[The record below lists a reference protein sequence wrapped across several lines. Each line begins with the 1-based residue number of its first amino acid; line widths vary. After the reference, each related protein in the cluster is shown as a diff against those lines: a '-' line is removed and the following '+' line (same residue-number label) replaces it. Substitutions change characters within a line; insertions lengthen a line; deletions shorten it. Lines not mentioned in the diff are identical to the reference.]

1 MKKYILL
8 LAVTLSIGSIHAQ
21 ELNAQVL
28 VNADLVNQTNQQIF
42 KTLERSLNEFL
53 NTQVW
58 TNQDLLPQ
66 EKITC
71 SFVFN
76 LTNYSNDQFEATLQ
90 VQSQRP
96 VFDTN
101 YDTPILNFLDRD
113 IVFNYQ
119 EFQPLFFNQSSF
131 ESNLVSLLSFY
142 AYVILG
148 LDADTFTENG
158 GAPYYEQ
165 ALQVV
170 NLAQVTSRKG
180 WKPSDGTRN
189 RFWLIDNLR
198 ANTFREY
205 RQALYEYH
213 RAGLDQLTRAP
224 LEGKEAIM
232 KAIQQLEPLFLR
244 RPNAF
249 LLQIFFDAKVEEILN
264 LFREGPK
271 VDFKETEAILKK
283 IAPFFGSRWKQIKA

>member
-1 MKKYILL
+1 MRILYFAVL
-8 LAVTLSIGSIHAQ
+8 LFFSLNLSFGQ
-21 ELNAQVL
+21 ELDAQVI
-28 VNADLVNQTNQQIF
+28 VNSDLVNQTNQQIF

-58 TNQDLLPQ
+58 TSQEFLSQ

-76 LTNYSNDQFEATLQ
+76 LSNYNNDQFEATLQ

-101 YDTPILNFLDRD
+101 YDTPVLNFLDQD
-113 IVFNYQ
+113 IVFTYQ

-142 AYVILG
+142 AYVIIG
-148 LDADTFTENG
+148 LDADTFQEYSG
-158 GAPYYEQ
+158 SEFYER
-165 ALQVV
+165 ALEVV

-180 WKPSDGTRN
+180 WKASDGTKN

-198 ANTFREY
+198 ANTFKEY
-205 RQALYEYH
+205 RQALYTYH
-213 RAGLDQLTRAP
+213 RGGLDQLTAAP
-224 LEGKEAIM
+224 IEAKQVVMEAIQ
-232 KAIQQLEPLFLR
+232 ALEPLFLR
-244 RPNAF
+244 RPNAL
-249 LLQIFFDAKVEEILN
+249 LLQLFFDAKVEEIVN
-264 LFREGPK
+264 IFKEGPK
-271 VDFKETEAILKK
+271 IDFKETEAVLKK